1 MKHNLCLTFLLLLF
15 LAGCSESIEKPKK
28 LIAEEKYIN
37 LMVEMQLV
45 RTYGEYAEV
54 DSISI
59 DSLRKEILQ
68 KYGESEQTFVASH
81 QYYQRFPQEQQK
93 RIEKAIER
101 LKMDQVGQDT
111 TGTTSTN
118 Q

>member
-1 MKHNLCLTFLLLLF
+1 MKRILCLIFLLLLF
-15 LAGCSESIEKPKK
+15 LAGCSESIEKPQK

-59 DSLRKEILQ
+59 DSLKTEILQ
-68 KYGESEQTFVASH
+68 RYGESEQTFVASH

-111 TGTTSTN
+111 TGNPSN
-118 Q
+118 NR